1 VLPLHGTGIRQE
13 PDGAVT
19 RRYELLLISNFIFII
34 LKSKQNKTIYII
46 KIIIFFI
53 FFLGKKIGNREGTE
67 TLLSFQMNGGW
78 VPLQDEIIF
87 TRPLRS
93 SSPTHTW
100 RTHIR
105 VARTGALNN

>member
-1 VLPLHGTGIRQE
+1 VLPLHSTGIGQE

-46 KIIIFFI
+46 KIIIFLI
-53 FFLGKKIGNREGTE
+53 FFLGKKIGNREATE

-87 TRPLRS
+87 YPAVTFIVTDSYVAHPHS
-93 SSPTHTW
+93 SGSY
-100 RTHIR
+100 R
-105 VARTGALNN
+105 GFE